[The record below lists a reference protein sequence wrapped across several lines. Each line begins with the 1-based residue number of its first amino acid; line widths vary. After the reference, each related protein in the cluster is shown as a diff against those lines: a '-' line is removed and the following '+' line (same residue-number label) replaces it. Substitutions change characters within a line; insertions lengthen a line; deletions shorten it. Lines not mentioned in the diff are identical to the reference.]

1 MVKSINYYLGL
12 PYTVI
17 MRADQEGDFVARVD
31 ELPGCSTHGKTQAEA
46 LEALEETKRLW
57 ITDCLEN
64 HDPVPEP
71 AIKVGL
77 PSGKWLQRVPRS
89 LHRKLI
95 QQAKREGVSLN
106 QLVTSVLSEAV
117 GAKQG
122 GQPQESGSMPLKD
135 LWAVGCLHKGD
146 LERYEHS
153 WSIREHQGTAIRRPE
168 ALRLLSCKSRRRK
181 PGTIRLKRFTDD
193 KEITHQSR

>member
-1 MVKSINYYLGL
+1 MRIEKMVKSINYYLGL

-31 ELPGCSTHGKTQAEA
+31 ELPGCSTHGKTHAEA

-71 AIKVGL
+71 AIEVGL

-95 QQAKREGVSLN
+95 QQAKR
-106 QLVTSVLSEAV
+106 
-117 GAKQG
+117 
-122 GQPQESGSMPLKD
+122 
-135 LWAVGCLHKGD
+135 
-146 LERYEHS
+146 
-153 WSIREHQGTAIRRPE
+153 
-168 ALRLLSCKSRRRK
+168 
-181 PGTIRLKRFTDD
+181 
-193 KEITHQSR
+193 